1 MIDHFAAEDIAQ
13 HADGETL
20 TQWLAR
26 IHGESVAEARA
37 RLSTMAYVHGRL
49 VSGEGTESEEGRVAA

>member
-26 IHGESVAEARA
+26 IHGESVQEARA
-37 RLSTMAYVHGRL
+37 RLSTMAHVHGRL
-49 VSGEGTESEEGRVAA
+49 VSDGEPQSEEGRAAA